1 MGIENLYDPD
11 STYQLTEDNLNK
23 LLAIHMRLRTNMP
36 IIIMGETG
44 CGKTR
49 MVKFLC
55 DLHRP
60 PDSKLQNM
68 FIVKV
73 HGGTTEQDIE
83 RCLAGES
90 ASSTATA
97 GDYKD
102 AEHHRSIP
110 RRSELYG
117 SDRLRET
124 SDLRSPDRPAA
135 VGRAPEDHLR
145 VQPVQKALGRSNQE
159 TGARRPR
166 VQSSR
171 RGHRRPLRSRADAA
185 TRLQSAAAAAVSDS
199 VLLGLRTALCR
210 KWSDSTSI
218 SLSNRSF

>member
-1 MGIENLYDPD
+1 MKQLEIMARIMGIENLYDPD

-60 PDSKLQNM
+60 PGSKLQNM

-83 RCLAGES
+83 TSYRRRISER
-90 ASSTATA
+90 ATA
-97 GDYKD
+97 NGD
-102 AEHHRSIP
+102 
-110 RRSELYG
+110 
-117 SDRLRET
+117 
-124 SDLRSPDRPAA
+124 
-135 VGRAPEDHLR
+135 
-145 VQPVQKALGRSNQE
+145 
-159 TGARRPR
+159 
-166 VQSSR
+166 
-171 RGHRRPLRSRADAA
+171 
-185 TRLQSAAAAAVSDS
+185 
-199 VLLGLRTALCR
+199 
-210 KWSDSTSI
+210 
-218 SLSNRSF
+218 